1 MTILVLPVALVILA
15 LLGVAA
21 LRVGVDSREDASD
34 NRVRRGPL
42 GLQGR

>member
-1 MTILVLPVALVILA
+1 MAILVLPVAFLILA

-21 LRVGVDSREDASD
+21 LRVGVDSRDGASD
-34 NRVRRGPL
+34 TRAPRVPL